1 MSNHDLQTIPVIY
14 ILAIESRN
22 QIESIYKSAG
32 QRTRARPGSQTI

>member
-32 QRTRARPGSQTI
+32 HQVAKQYNITV